1 MMKYERYI
9 HTVLVPHVVATAIIF
24 WGMVIAWLVGW
35 MTFSDALVVALI
47 AIALLVAH
55 GALAA
60 VWSVNAY
67 TKDKAHIDES
77 KPSHS
82 SDKSSTEPKPLLT
95 IDRSSTEPKAAAI
108 GDKTPVLVKRPT
120 DELPKIVPL
129 PSQESAP
136 FIPSVAAEPQP
147 PKPTET
153 AEPTP
158 PATTDNSPDSETP
171 KLTP

>member
-9 HTVLVPHVVATAIIF
+9 HTVLVPHVVTTAIIF

-82 SDKSSTEPKPLLT
+82 SDNSSTEPKPLLT
-95 IDRSSTEPKAAAI
+95 IDRPSTEPKAAAI
-108 GDKTPVLVKRPT
+108 GDKTPVLVKHPT

-129 PSQESAP
+129 PSQEPAP
-136 FIPSVAAEPQP
+136 LKPSIVAAEPES

-153 AEPTP
+153 VTPPTTTDSADSESPKPTP
-158 PATTDNSPDSETP
+158 
-171 KLTP
+171 